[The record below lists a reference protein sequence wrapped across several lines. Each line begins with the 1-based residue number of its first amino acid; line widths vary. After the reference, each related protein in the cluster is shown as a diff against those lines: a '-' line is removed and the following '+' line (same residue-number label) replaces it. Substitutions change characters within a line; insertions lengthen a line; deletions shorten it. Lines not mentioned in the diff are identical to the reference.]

1 MPFFSV
7 IIPVYNK
14 EKYVQAAVKSVL
26 NQTFTDFELII
37 VNDCSTDNSRKEVS
51 KIISEQIK
59 IIEHLENKGLSASR
73 NTGIKNATGNF
84 IAFLDADDE
93 WKPDF
98 LATIKSLISTFPE
111 AQLFA
116 TNYEELYADGVK
128 IINNQKLSKLGNDF
142 LVDDFFELNLGKPI
156 YFPGSLCVKKTVFD
170 EIGYFDEKITYS
182 EDIDFN
188 IRTNLKFKLAYS
200 TKALVTYTMFSENQ
214 ITNSIVK
221 NKIFPDLNQ
230 YEIYTENKFSLKKY
244 LDFNRY
250 IFARKFKAQNDLE
263 RFQKVTSEIN
273 FKNLNYKQKLLIR
286 LPNSIVNLIFKTK
299 NLFLKKGFILTSYD

>member
-14 EKYVQAAVKSVL
+14 EKYAQAAVKSVL

-59 IIEHLENKGLSASR
+59 IIEHHENKGLSASR

-84 IAFLDADDE
+84 ITFLDADDE

-116 TNYEELYADGVK
+116 TNYEELYADGIKV
-128 IINNQKLSKLGNDF
+128 IHNQKLSKLGNDF

-182 EDIDFN
+182 EDVDFN

-214 ITNSIVK
+214 ITNSSVK
-221 NKIFPDLNQ
+221 NKVFPDLNQ

-273 FKNLNYKQKLLIR
+273 FKNLNYKQKLLLR

-299 NLFLKKGFILTSYD
+299 SLFLKKGFMVSTYD

>member
-59 IIEHLENKGLSASR
+59 IIEHHENKGLSASR

-116 TNYEELYADGVK
+116 TNYEELYADGIKV
-128 IINNQKLSKLGNDF
+128 IHNQKLSKLGNDF

-182 EDIDFN
+182 EDVDFN

-214 ITNSIVK
+214 ITNSSVK

-273 FKNLNYKQKLLIR
+273 FKNLNYKQKLLLR

-299 NLFLKKGFILTSYD
+299 SLFLKKGFMVSTYD

>member
-59 IIEHLENKGLSASR
+59 IIEHHENKGLSASR

-98 LATIKSLISTFPE
+98 LATIKSLISTFFE

-116 TNYEELYADGVK
+116 TNYEELYADGIKV
-128 IINNQKLSKLGNDF
+128 IHNQKLSKLGNDF

-182 EDIDFN
+182 EDVDFN

-214 ITNSIVK
+214 ITNSSVK

-263 RFQKVTSEIN
+263 RFQKITSEIN
-273 FKNLNYKQKLLIR
+273 FKNLNYKQKLLLR

-299 NLFLKKGFILTSYD
+299 SLFLKKGFMVSTYD

>member
-14 EKYVQAAVKSVL
+14 EKYAQAAVKSVL

-59 IIEHLENKGLSASR
+59 TIEHLENKGLSASR

-116 TNYEELYADGVK
+116 TNYEELYADGIKV
-128 IINNQKLSKLGNDF
+128 IHNQKLSKLGNDF

-182 EDIDFN
+182 EDVDFN

-214 ITNSIVK
+214 ITNSSVK

-273 FKNLNYKQKLLIR
+273 FKNLNYKQKLLLR

-299 NLFLKKGFILTSYD
+299 SLFLKNGFMVSTYD

>member
-59 IIEHLENKGLSASR
+59 IIEHPENKGLSASR
-73 NTGIKNATGNF
+73 NTGIKNVTGNF
-84 IAFLDADDE
+84 IAFLDADDQ

-116 TNYEELYADGVK
+116 TNYEELYADGIKV
-128 IINNQKLSKLGNDF
+128 IHNQKLSKLGNDF

-156 YFPGSLCVKKTVFD
+156 YFPGSLSVKKTVFD

-182 EDIDFN
+182 EDVDFN

-214 ITNSIVK
+214 ITNSSVK
-221 NKIFPDLNQ
+221 NKVFPDLNQ

-273 FKNLNYKQKLLIR
+273 FKNLNYKQKLLLR

-299 NLFLKKGFILTSYD
+299 SLFLKKGFILTSYD

>member
-14 EKYVQAAVKSVL
+14 EKYAQAAVKSVL

-116 TNYEELYADGVK
+116 TNYEELYADGIK
-128 IINNQKLSKLGNDF
+128 IIHNQKLSKLGNNF

-182 EDIDFN
+182 EDVDFN

-214 ITNSIVK
+214 ITNSSVK

-250 IFARKFKAQNDLE
+250 IFARKFKTQNDLE

-273 FKNLNYKQKLLIR
+273 FKNLNYKQKLLLR

-299 NLFLKKGFILTSYD
+299 SLFLKKGYILTSYD

>member
-14 EKYVQAAVKSVL
+14 EKYAQAAVKSVL

-59 IIEHLENKGLSASR
+59 TIEHLENKGLSASR

-116 TNYEELYADGVK
+116 TNYEELYADGIKV
-128 IINNQKLSKLGNDF
+128 IHNQKLSKLGNDF

-214 ITNSIVK
+214 ITNSSVK
-221 NKIFPDLNQ
+221 NKVFPDLNQ

-273 FKNLNYKQKLLIR
+273 FKNLNYKQKLLLR

-299 NLFLKKGFILTSYD
+299 SLFLKKGFMVSTYD

>member
-84 IAFLDADDE
+84 ITFLDADDE

-116 TNYEELYADGVK
+116 TNYEELYADGIKV
-128 IINNQKLSKLGNDF
+128 IHNQKLSKLGNDF

-214 ITNSIVK
+214 ITNSSVK
-221 NKIFPDLNQ
+221 NKVFPDLNQ

-273 FKNLNYKQKLLIR
+273 FKNLNYKQKLLLR

-299 NLFLKKGFILTSYD
+299 SLFLKKGFMVSTYD

>member
-14 EKYVQAAVKSVL
+14 EKYVQASVKSVL

-51 KIISEQIK
+51 KIISKQIK
-59 IIEHLENKGLSASR
+59 TIEHPENKGLSASR
-73 NTGIKNATGNF
+73 NTGIKNAIGNF

-93 WKPDF
+93 WKPNF
-98 LATIKSLISTFPE
+98 LATIKSLISSFPE

-128 IINNQKLSKLGNDF
+128 IINNQKLSKLGNEF

-214 ITNSIVK
+214 ITNSSVK

-230 YEIYTENKFSLKKY
+230 YEIYSENKFSLKKY

-273 FKNLNYKQKLLIR
+273 FKNLNYKQKLLLR

-299 NLFLKKGFILTSYD
+299 NLFLKKGYILTSYD

>member
-7 IIPVYNK
+7 IIPFYNK

-59 IIEHLENKGLSASR
+59 IIEHHENKGLSASR

-116 TNYEELYADGVK
+116 TNYEELYADGIK
-128 IINNQKLSKLGNDF
+128 IIHNQKLSILGNDF

-182 EDIDFN
+182 EDVDFN

-214 ITNSIVK
+214 ITNSSVK
-221 NKIFPDLNQ
+221 NKVFPDLNQ

-273 FKNLNYKQKLLIR
+273 FKNLNYKQKLLLR
-286 LPNSIVNLIFKTK
+286 LPSSIVNLIFKTK
-299 NLFLKKGFILTSYD
+299 SLFLKNGFMVSTYD

>member
-59 IIEHLENKGLSASR
+59 TIEHLENKGLSASR

-116 TNYEELYADGVK
+116 TNYEELYADGIKV
-128 IINNQKLSKLGNDF
+128 IHNQKLSKLGNDF

-182 EDIDFN
+182 EDVDFN

-214 ITNSIVK
+214 ITNSSVK
-221 NKIFPDLNQ
+221 NKVFPDLNQ

-273 FKNLNYKQKLLIR
+273 FKNLNYKQKLLLR

-299 NLFLKKGFILTSYD
+299 SLFLKKGFMFSTYD

>member
-1 MPFFSV
+1 MPKISV
-7 IIPVYNK
+7 IIPLFNK
-14 EKYVQAAVKSVL
+14 GFIISETLQSVL
-26 NQTFTDFELII
+26 EQTFTDFELII

-128 IINNQKLSKLGNDF
+128 IIS
-142 LVDDFFELNLGKPI
+142 
-156 YFPGSLCVKKTVFD
+156 
-170 EIGYFDEKITYS
+170 
-182 EDIDFN
+182 
-188 IRTNLKFKLAYS
+188 
-200 TKALVTYTMFSENQ
+200 
-214 ITNSIVK
+214 
-221 NKIFPDLNQ
+221 
-230 YEIYTENKFSLKKY
+230 
-244 LDFNRY
+244 
-250 IFARKFKAQNDLE
+250 
-263 RFQKVTSEIN
+263 
-273 FKNLNYKQKLLIR
+273 
-286 LPNSIVNLIFKTK
+286 LPNGGISVTTRE
-299 NLFLKKGFILTSYD
+299 GD

>member
-59 IIEHLENKGLSASR
+59 IIEHHENKGLSASR

-98 LATIKSLISTFPE
+98 LATIKSLISTFS
-111 AQLFA
+111 FSI
-116 TNYEELYADGVK
+116 LY
-128 IINNQKLSKLGNDF
+128 L
-142 LVDDFFELNLGKPI
+142 
-156 YFPGSLCVKKTVFD
+156 
-170 EIGYFDEKITYS
+170 
-182 EDIDFN
+182 
-188 IRTNLKFKLAYS
+188 
-200 TKALVTYTMFSENQ
+200 
-214 ITNSIVK
+214 
-221 NKIFPDLNQ
+221 
-230 YEIYTENKFSLKKY
+230 
-244 LDFNRY
+244 
-250 IFARKFKAQNDLE
+250 
-263 RFQKVTSEIN
+263 
-273 FKNLNYKQKLLIR
+273 
-286 LPNSIVNLIFKTK
+286 
-299 NLFLKKGFILTSYD
+299 